1 MPHENMRG
9 PRLVYNLGPRCIIGE
24 PTATLLRAFG
34 GIGASDG
41 YVVP

>member
-1 MPHENMRG
+1 MRICEARG
-9 PRLVYNLGPRCIIGE
+9 WFYNLGPRCIIGE